1 MPQSHPAVLDQRV
14 ASRSSTAGR
23 HRSGRHDQRIVA
35 KRLGRFRCRGVTVAR
50 TIAWNLPPL
59 AGLTQLDGSMRK
71 TFAAPRLVEKATLG
85 MLTLQQQTSVPR

>member
-1 MPQSHPAVLDQRV
+1 
-14 ASRSSTAGR
+14 
-23 HRSGRHDQRIVA
+23 
-35 KRLGRFRCRGVTVAR
+35 
-50 TIAWNLPPL
+50 L